1 MDQGE
6 RSPHAWYA
14 VTVFLLCNFIVEFIH
29 TDYTYAHGSIHICT
43 CICLHSSISAQL
55 HMYVLYFHSKST
67 VVRLL
72 YRFYDPAE
80 GRILVGDQD
89 IRDVTMDSLR
99 RQLSIVPQDPV
110 LFHNTIHYNIAYG
123 RMAASHEEVLATS
136 QLADLHSWIQD
147 MPMKYET
154 QVGERGLKLSGE
166 LHVLVYAC
174 TCIHICTHT
183 HVHV

>member
-1 MDQGE
+1 MLCCKYCY
-6 RSPHAWYA
+6 SI
-14 VTVFLLCNFIVEFIH
+14 TVQFIH
-29 TDYTYAHGSIHICT
+29 THIQRLHMHMEAYLSCT
-43 CICLHSSISAQL
+43 WVCMCMYMYLSLHSSISARL
-55 HMYVLYFHSKST
+55 HMYVLCFHSKST